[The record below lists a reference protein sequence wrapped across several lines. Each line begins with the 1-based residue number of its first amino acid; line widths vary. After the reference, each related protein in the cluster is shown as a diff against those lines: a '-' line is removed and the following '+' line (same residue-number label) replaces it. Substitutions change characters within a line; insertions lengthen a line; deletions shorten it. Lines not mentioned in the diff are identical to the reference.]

1 MYTDFACMCA
11 MSLLAKQPRFSNTVH
26 IIFKRGFSLMMRGHL
41 LHLLQNCFASFYAK
55 IMSNCKEQS
64 SKKICSKAKFTSFE
78 YTVSATFSAIFWF
91 VDFFWQMANFT
102 DCLDLDF
109 LCTIKRSV
117 ELLYV
122 TLLCIQQRIRL
133 ATKSGMLSSNRRSL
147 VAIFYRQQLSSAV
160 QLPK

>member
-91 VDFFWQMANFT
+91 VDYFWQMANFT

>member
-78 YTVSATFSAIFWF
+78 YTVSATFSAF
-91 VDFFWQMANFT
+91 FFWQMANFT

>member
-64 SKKICSKAKFTSFE
+64 SKKICSKAKLTSFE

>member
-1 MYTDFACMCA
+1 MSQKGLSEYAKFCSQAYLSFLARPEMQFLWIKTDRKKFDMNMYTDFACMCA

-78 YTVSATFSAIFWF
+78 YTVSATFSA
-91 VDFFWQMANFT
+91 FFGRWQ
-102 DCLDLDF
+102 
-109 LCTIKRSV
+109 
-117 ELLYV
+117 
-122 TLLCIQQRIRL
+122 TLQIVWIWTSFAQS
-133 ATKSGMLSSNRRSL
+133 KEVLSCCM
-147 VAIFYRQQLSSAV
+147 
-160 QLPK
+160 

>member
-1 MYTDFACMCA
+1 MQSFAHKLISHFWPGQKCSFCGLKQTEKKIDMNMYTDFACACVR
-11 MSLLAKQPRFSNTVH
+11 LAKQPRFSNTVH

-122 TLLCIQQRIRL
+122 TLLCIQ
-133 ATKSGMLSSNRRSL
+133 
-147 VAIFYRQQLSSAV
+147 
-160 QLPK
+160 

>member
-26 IIFKRGFSLMMRGHL
+26 ITFKRGFSLMMRGHL

>member
-55 IMSNCKEQS
+55 IMSNCKEQT

-78 YTVSATFSAIFWF
+78 YTVSATFSAIFF
-91 VDFFWQMANFT
+91 VCRFFWQMANFT